1 MPRFV
6 TAARVAAEALEHIG
20 ATGLRDTG
28 PDPDMLDRALRAF
41 DSILQEFAGTNEA
54 WWLRP
59 AEVEIPL
66 TADVAEYDLEDTLG
80 SDYPAN
86 WIDAPVSAVLI
97 DPNGLRRPIELMR
110 RSKYLAYQDLTT
122 AGAPDGVWIDRTVPH
137 LVMRTYPV
145 IAVSDYSIGL
155 SFQTLSPDIVSDK
168 TGAESHGMP
177 AAWQRWGKLATAYDI
192 SGGSVMS
199 LPERERARIEKDA
212 LLAKRALLGSNN
224 REHAKRGHTQ
234 PRDF

>member
-1 MPRFV
+1 MKAWLQRRILDPVRNALTGGTSPR
-6 TAARVAAEALEHIG
+6 AVALALAVGFCLSLFPLLG
-20 ATGLRDTG
+20 ATTALCAYAAFRLR
-28 PDPDMLDRALRAF
+28 LNLV
-41 DSILQEFAGTNEA
+41 IVQ
-54 WWLRP
+54 
-59 AEVEIPL
+59 V
-66 TADVAEYDLEDTLG
+66 
-80 SDYPAN
+80 AN
-86 WIDAPVSAVLI
+86 WIAAPVSAVLI

-110 RSKYLAYQDLTT
+110 RAKYLAYQDLTT

-145 IAVSDYSIGL
+145 IAVSGYSIGL